1 MSFSYQNGGKVLEC
15 KDFNG
20 DWIDFHYSGKDLL
33 VSLNAEWFELTSTS
47 HIVLTEEQQ
56 REIIK
61 FIEAKIGRP

>member
-15 KDFNG
+15 KDGLG
-20 DWIDFHYSGKDLL
+20 DWIDIHYSGKDLL
-33 VSLNAEWFELTSTS
+33 VSLGDERVTSTS

>member
-15 KDFNG
+15 KDFDG

-33 VSLNAEWFELTSTS
+33 VSLSDENAGATS

-61 FIEAKIGRP
+61 FIEAKIDRP

>member
-33 VSLNAEWFELTSTS
+33 VSLSDERVISTS

>member
-1 MSFSYQNGGKVLEC
+1 MDFVYENGGKVLKC
-15 KDFNG
+15 KDTDG

-33 VSLNAEWFELTSTS
+33 VSLNNTSVLATA
-47 HIVLTEEQQ
+47 HIVLSEEHQ